1 MVETLVVL
9 YPPQSDPDRFRL
21 HYEEVHVPLVLDIPG
36 LLGFRYAFDV
46 TALDAESPYFC
57 VAELDFADGHALD
70 TAFASAEGWA
80 AVADVANFA
89 DEPITRLRLDAK
101 AAR

>member
-1 MVETLVVL
+1 METLVVL
-9 YPPQSDPDRFRL
+9 YPPQASPARFRR
-21 HYEEVHVPLVLDIPG
+21 HYEEVHVPLVLAMPG

-46 TALDAESPYFC
+46 SAFGAESPYFC
-57 VAELDFADGHALD
+57 VAELDFADADALD
-70 TAFASAEGWA
+70 SSLASAEGRA

-89 DEPITRLRLDAK
+89 DEPITRLRLDSR